1 MDKLGAYSNFGP
13 KLDNFQYIP
22 ELVIQMLAYGV
33 VKAKVPIL
41 DEWYSY
47 TTPKWE
53 LYSFSLDM

>member
-1 MDKLGAYSNFGP
+1 
-13 KLDNFQYIP
+13 
-22 ELVIQMLAYGV
+22 MLAYGV

-53 LYSFSLDM
+53 LYSFSLDMGSLGTHA